1 MYKQHANSAAHSISA
16 HISPLAVRVQ
26 FRILRPRHSQLRI
39 SRSGCQEHEAG
50 SRAPSI
56 DQGSVSD
63 SLCQRPAKPR
73 ARLSTM
79 RQIIDSR
86 AVRPVIT
93 RAVPGHRQ
101 NRPCRQLQRTDVV
114 HVILRHVR
122 RSFLPICQHDAISS
136 NWNVKR
142 LFAHASCP
150 VQPARSRGCD
160 VENKR

>member
-93 RAVPGHRQ
+93 MAVPGHRQ

-122 RSFLPICQHDAISS
+122 RSF
-136 NWNVKR
+136 
-142 LFAHASCP
+142 FADL
-150 VQPARSRGCD
+150 PARCD
-160 VENKR
+160 FQQLECQAIICPCLLPGAACKIPWL